1 MGGWLF
7 VKFVCKLSGVCAGL
21 CDPAKLYRKK
31 KILVNARQ
39 GKNLSRTSIVI
50 HIFSLT
56 LRDG

>member
-31 KILVNARQ
+31 KIISKCKAGQ
-39 GKNLSRTSIVI
+39 KSFPDFDSYSY
-50 HIFSLT
+50 IFFNFT
-56 LRDG
+56 